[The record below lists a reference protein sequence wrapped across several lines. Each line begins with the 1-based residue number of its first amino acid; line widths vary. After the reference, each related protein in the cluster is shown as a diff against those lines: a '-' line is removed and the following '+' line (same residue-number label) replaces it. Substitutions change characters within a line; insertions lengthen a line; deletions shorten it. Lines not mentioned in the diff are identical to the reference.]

1 MLKNIFSAIDCDQ
14 CYYFNNQCEIHYN
27 PRPFFMNIAQ
37 IRAATPGTRNVIHFN
52 NAGAS
57 LMPEPVSTAIINY
70 LQEETSYGGYET
82 AHKRSNQLEEVY
94 SAIADFI
101 NADADEIAILE
112 NATAAWNMAF
122 FAIDFQDGDRILTS
136 MAEYASN
143 YINYLKL
150 QKSTDVEV
158 EVIPSDEHG
167 QVSISSLEEMID
179 ESVKL
184 ISITHIPTNSG
195 LVNPVEKIGTI
206 ARQHNCLYLVDACQ
220 SVGQYPIDVQTIGCD
235 MLSATGRKYLRGPR
249 GTGFLYVNKRALP
262 RLTPPFLDLHAA
274 EWITEDEYKTRDD
287 VRQFENWEANYAAV
301 LGLKK
306 AVEYA
311 TELGIENIWNRI
323 AKLANKLRA
332 KLADIPEITVRDI
345 GEIKCGIVTFTHTSI
360 SPDIIQRRLSKQHIN
375 VNTSS
380 KSSTLLDMQSRN
392 LEQVVRASVHYYNTE
407 DEIEALGSVLESI

>member
-1 MLKNIFSAIDCDQ
+1 M
-14 CYYFNNQCEIHYN
+14 
-27 PRPFFMNIAQ
+27 
-37 IRAATPGTRNVIHFN
+37 
-52 NAGAS
+52 
-57 LMPEPVSTAIINY
+57 
-70 LQEETSYGGYET
+70 
-82 AHKRSNQLEEVY
+82 
-94 SAIADFI
+94 
-101 NADADEIAILE
+101 
-112 NATAAWNMAF
+112 
-122 FAIDFQDGDRILTS
+122 
-136 MAEYASN
+136 
-143 YINYLKL
+143 
-150 QKSTDVEV
+150 
-158 EVIPSDEHG
+158 
-167 QVSISSLEEMID
+167 
-179 ESVKL
+179 
-184 ISITHIPTNSG
+184 
-195 LVNPVEKIGTI
+195 
-206 ARQHNCLYLVDACQ
+206 
-220 SVGQYPIDVQTIGCD
+220 
-235 MLSATGRKYLRGPR
+235 
-249 GTGFLYVNKRALP
+249 
-262 RLTPPFLDLHAA
+262 HAA